1 MNSRWAV
8 ATGVPYDV
16 AHSNAKTWLATYS
29 TTTVSMEA
37 LARILLGETAP
48 QGKLPV
54 DVPGPTP
61 YPFGH
66 GVTW

>member
-1 MNSRWAV
+1 
-8 ATGVPYDV
+8 
-16 AHSNAKTWLATYS
+16 
-29 TTTVSMEA
+29 MEA
-37 LARILLGETAP
+37 LARILLGETKP

>member
-1 MNSRWAV
+1 M
-8 ATGVPYDV
+8 
-16 AHSNAKTWLATYS
+16 AHSSAKTWLATYS

-37 LARILLGETAP
+37 LAKILLGETKP

-54 DVPGPTP
+54 DVPGPNP